1 MQQTPVTEDQGT
13 PIFDALAE
21 EVGFEPVGWFEPS
34 TELAA
39 TGDG

>member
-1 MQQTPVTEDQGT
+1 MTQTPVTEDQGT

-21 EVGFEPVGWFEPS
+21 EVGFEVVGGFDPNAEPD
-34 TELAA
+34 T